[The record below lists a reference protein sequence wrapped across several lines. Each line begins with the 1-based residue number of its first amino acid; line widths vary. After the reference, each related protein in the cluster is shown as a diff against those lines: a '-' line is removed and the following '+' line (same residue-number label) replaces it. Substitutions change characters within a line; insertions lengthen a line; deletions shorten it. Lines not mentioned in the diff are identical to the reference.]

1 MHSGECEASVHN
13 SDVEVLVLAAPAKV
27 QVGEAVE
34 SGVLVTGDRGHAPR
48 VLGHEELVLEPV
60 HGGGHVEHAV
70 LGTPVEKALAL
81 RDVVHVVEDEAV
93 GGEGE
98 DVLGR
103 EKAGVEEE
111 ASHEGSIVCLVDHKY
126 CVLYI
131 LPHEER
137 VHVLEEGGKMG
148 LSLPDDKA
156 VSTVTSY
163 LSSYL
168 YGIRMATLV
177 LAWQPCGL

>member
-1 MHSGECEASVHN
+1 MHPGKSEASVHN
-13 SDVEVLVLAAPAKV
+13 SDVEVLVLAAPSKV

-34 SGVLVTGDRGHAPR
+34 SGVLVTGHRGHAPR

-70 LGTPVEKALAL
+70 LGASVEQALAL

-111 ASHEGSIVCLVDHKY
+111 ASHEGSIVCLIDHKY

-148 LSLPDDKA
+148 LSLPDYKD
-156 VSTVTSY
+156 VSTAVTVIYSITCRV
-163 LSSYL
+163 S
-168 YGIRMATLV
+168 G
-177 LAWQPCGL
+177 

>member
-13 SDVEVLVLAAPAKV
+13 SDVEVLVLAAPSKV

-34 SGVLVTGDRGHAPR
+34 SRVLVTGDRGHAPR

-70 LGTPVEKALAL
+70 LGTPVEQALAL

-98 DVLGR
+98 DVLGG
-103 EKAGVEEE
+103 EIAGVEEE

-148 LSLPDDKA
+148 LPLPDDKD
-156 VSTVTSY
+156 VSTVKSY
-163 LSSYL
+163 LSSDL
-168 YGIRMATLV
+168 
-177 LAWQPCGL
+177 